1 MSRRGLCWCRLGESG
16 PNLCVLNVMGPE
28 GERGERELRL
38 REIVWVGSGD
48 EELNLRTH
56 GYVDFRTHEI

>member
-1 MSRRGLCWCRLGESG
+1 
-16 PNLCVLNVMGPE
+16 MGPE